1 MSMDTPSVPFCLSF
15 RVSGQLP
22 DKIRFFTMQCAY
34 IFMHLSVLNFWW
46 HCDVCPG
53 EGGGPINQ
61 PRRRIVTSSVR
72 QDDDHTITL
81 EATQDM
87 LFMSP
92 EGLPSEGDI
101 AQMTQVWPHVEKH
114 NYEGH
119 FLLGTGWGVCSG
131 YCVSIMYSMCVEPLC
146 VCWGRFTIWC

>member
-1 MSMDTPSVPFCLSF
+1 M
-15 RVSGQLP
+15 
-22 DKIRFFTMQCAY
+22 
-34 IFMHLSVLNFWW
+34 
-46 HCDVCPG
+46 
-53 EGGGPINQ
+53 NQ

-101 AQMTQVWPHVEKH
+101 AQMTQVGLMCRARVFKSM
-114 NYEGH
+114 
-119 FLLGTGWGVCSG
+119 LGGGGTRWWKG
-131 YCVSIMYSMCVEPLC
+131 MCVLSS
-146 VCWGRFTIWC
+146 VASY

>member
-1 MSMDTPSVPFCLSF
+1 M
-15 RVSGQLP
+15 
-22 DKIRFFTMQCAY
+22 
-34 IFMHLSVLNFWW
+34 
-46 HCDVCPG
+46 
-53 EGGGPINQ
+53 NQ

-101 AQMTQVWPHVEKH
+101 AQMTQVRARTCML
-114 NYEGH
+114 
-119 FLLGTGWGVCSG
+119 FLLS
-131 YCVSIMYSMCVEPLC
+131 L
-146 VCWGRFTIWC
+146 

>member
-1 MSMDTPSVPFCLSF
+1 MFP
-15 RVSGQLP
+15 R
-22 DKIRFFTMQCAY
+22 Y
-34 IFMHLSVLNFWW
+34 II
-46 HCDVCPG
+46 G
-53 EGGGPINQ
+53 EPGGPVNQ

-101 AQMTQVWPHVEKH
+101 AEMTQVR
-114 NYEGH
+114 
-119 FLLGTGWGVCSG
+119 
-131 YCVSIMYSMCVEPLC
+131 
-146 VCWGRFTIWC
+146 VCWLKGPIDSVALVAGLEASRKPLIALPLSFAVVKRVA